1 MISNRTDLAPL
12 VPIADF
18 CETGSGGTP
27 SRAKESLYFGGPIPW
42 VKSGELR
49 ENTIRKTEETITV
62 LGLKESAAKLLPRGA
77 LLGALYGATVG
88 RVGILGIEAATNQ
101 AVCHIIPDQRR
112 ADRQYLFYAL
122 QAQVP
127 TWLSRRVGG
136 GQPNIS
142 QGIIRETLI
151 PLPPLDEQ
159 KRIAYLLSKVEGLIA
174 QRKQH
179 LQQLDDL
186 LKSVFLDMFGDPVR
200 NEKGWDKKPFSE
212 LLTDI
217 QSGKSPTC
225 EARPAGSDE
234 WGVLKL
240 GAVTSCVYKEGDNKA
255 LPVDIRP
262 HSAVEVKVGDVL
274 FSRKNTYELVAA
286 SAYVFETRPKLLLP
300 DLIFRL
306 AIRGDVELNPIYLWQ
321 LLISQSQRRAI
332 QSTANGAAG
341 SMPNISKANLNQI
354 RIPCPPISIQNTF
367 AQIVSKIQGLKSSLQ
382 ASLDHHETL
391 YAVIADRAF
400 KSELD
405 LSRVIVPKE
414 ELDTEETNE
423 PMNEPVDD
431 QPFQLPSPGDV
442 KRLKS
447 AQGRKTVLK
456 NWLTAYTKH
465 LGKASIAAESFLE
478 LVQQKLS
485 ELESIEDLD
494 GYSHEIGVA
503 EYDQIKDWIFQNRA
517 SGELTPEY
525 DDTENPVRASA
536 AKD

>member
-27 SRAKESLYFGGPIPW
+27 SRAQESLYFGGPIPW

-49 ENTIRKTEETITV
+49 ENTICKMEETITA
-62 LGLKESAAKLLPRGA
+62 LGLKESAAKRLPRGT
-77 LLGALYGATVG
+77 LLVALYWATVG

-151 PLPPLDEQ
+151 PLPPLGEQ
-159 KRIAYLLSKVEGLIA
+159 KRIAYLLNKVEGLIA

-186 LKSVFLDMFGDPVR
+186 LKSVFLDMFGDPTSNVHDWEVEKLKHLTGEKIGYGIVQPGQPVEDGVPVIRVGDFVGTQIHSTNITMVTNEVSEKHKTSILKGDEILLACVGATIGKVALVEPKHKGHNIVR
-200 NEKGWDKKPFSE
+200 ATARIRTSDRVGRLFLAHYLLSEFAQRYYSNVTRAVGQPTLNIKQIEE
-212 LLTDI
+212 LLVAVPPMPLQI
-217 QSGKSPTC
+217 AFAMRV
-225 EARPAGSDE
+225 EA
-234 WGVLKL
+234 
-240 GAVTSCVYKEGDNKA
+240 
-255 LPVDIRP
+255 I
-262 HSAVEVKVGDVL
+262 
-274 FSRKNTYELVAA
+274 
-286 SAYVFETRPKLLLP
+286 
-300 DLIFRL
+300 
-306 AIRGDVELNPIYLWQ
+306 
-321 LLISQSQRRAI
+321 
-332 QSTANGAAG
+332 
-341 SMPNISKANLNQI
+341 
-354 RIPCPPISIQNTF
+354 
-367 AQIVSKIQGLKSSLQ
+367 
-382 ASLDHHETL
+382 ETL
-391 YAVIADRAF
+391 RTRLQDSLNLLENLFDILSQQAF
-400 KSELD
+400 NGELD
-405 LSRVIVPKE
+405 LSRVNLPVGKQE
-414 ELDTEETNE
+414 NHDETETTE
-423 PMNEPVDD
+423 PMDDSVDD
-431 QPFQLPSPGDV
+431 QLFELPAPADV
-442 KRLKS
+442 KKLKS

-465 LGKASIAAESFLE
+465 LGKAPIAAESFLE

-503 EYDQIKDWIFQNRA
+503 EYDQIKDWIFQNRE

-525 DDTENPVRASA
+525 NDTENQVRASA